1 MKKSHSLML
10 SVLVV
15 FGFVACGQEKKQDAA
30 ASAAEMKPAT
40 GEVATATQEAAK
52 AADEGA
58 KAADDGAKLADQ
70 AAKTAEETAK
80 VADEAAKLADAH
92 DPGAPG
98 HVPCGAHGAG
108 TPTAD
113 GPKYPSVFK
122 TMPAFG
128 TKISCPIKGETF
140 EFSASR
146 PTHEYN
152 GKVYVFG
159 CGGCKALFLK
169 DPEAAL
175 KKYNFVEAP

>member
-1 MKKSHSLML
+1 MKKRFSLLL
-10 SVLVV
+10 SIMVV
-15 FGFVACGQEKKQDAA
+15 FGFLACGQEKKQDAA
-30 ASAAEMKPAT
+30 TPAAEMKS
-40 GEVATATQEAAK
+40 

-58 KAADDGAKLADQ
+58 KQADEG
-70 AAKTAEETAK
+70 AKTADEGAK
-80 VADEAAKLADAH
+80 VADVAAKQADAN
-92 DPGAPG
+92 DPGSADPGSAG

-152 GKVYVFG
+152 GKIYVFG
-159 CGGCKALFLK
+159 CGGCKSLFLK

-175 KKYNFVEAP
+175 KKYSFVEAP